1 MYKTNSI
8 FAANDDFKRKMYSCV
23 LVVGSGLKFKGIGMW
38 LRNRISLQTPY
49 MYRPG
54 TYFL

>member
-1 MYKTNSI
+1 
-8 FAANDDFKRKMYSCV
+8 MYSCV
-23 LVVGSGLKFKGIGMW
+23 LVVGSGLKFKGIGTW

-54 TYFL
+54 IYILLILIIVILHYVT